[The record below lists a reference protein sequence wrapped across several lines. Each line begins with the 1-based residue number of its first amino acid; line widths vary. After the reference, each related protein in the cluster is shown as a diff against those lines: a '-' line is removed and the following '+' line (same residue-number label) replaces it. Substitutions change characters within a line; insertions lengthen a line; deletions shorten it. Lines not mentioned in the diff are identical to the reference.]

1 MNLSLEGK
9 TAIIC
14 GSTQG
19 IGLACAIELALL
31 AANCVLL
38 ARNEASLEEAIKKL
52 DTSKNQLHKYIVAD
66 FSKPMQLKT
75 LIKNFTEQNVVHIL
89 INNTGGPPAGPI
101 TNATEDDFLTAFNQ
115 HLIGNHILAQA

>member
-1 MNLSLEGK
+1 MDISLKNK

-31 AANCVLL
+31 GTNCVLL
-38 ARNEASLEEAIKKL
+38 ARSEQALQEAILKL
-52 DTSKNQLHKYIVAD
+52 DTAQTQQHKYLVAD
-66 FSKPMQLKT
+66 FSKPSELELVIRDFMQE
-75 LIKNFTEQNVVHIL
+75 NDVQIL

-101 TNATEDDFLTAFNQ
+101 
-115 HLIGNHILAQA
+115 